1 VQVADD
7 SLHLAGQPDTVP
19 YARRWVS
26 EALTGTEAEMLVP
39 DAELVVSELVT
50 NALLHAGPP
59 VTLRV
64 EVTPPKVRIEVGD
77 TSRVTPV
84 RALARSDAMT
94 GRGLALVA
102 ALARDWGVEPTAEGK
117 VVWCEL
123 STEPVEIPDDVDM
136 DVDALLASWD
146 DFDDEVETEA
156 RFTVELGDVPTD
168 LLLAA
173 KAHVDNLVREFTL
186 ATAGAES
193 GRSAEVPP
201 ALALLIES
209 VVSGFAEARQSIKRQ
224 ALDAASRGD
233 ERTTL
238 SLTLPLS
245 AADAGEAYLHALDEA
260 DSYARAARL
269 LTLETPPQHRVFRR
283 WYVESIVARLRA
295 EAAGLPA
302 PTPISFERRLL
313 DELAVVAAAHRAS
326 DRAARL
332 QSVTAALAVTENET
346 DVANAVVSEG
356 VAALGASGG
365 SLLVPSE
372 DHLDVPAAVGYDP
385 GLVERLRAERPDADL
400 PAATALRTGEPV
412 WLESRQERE
421 ERFPELVG
429 FEPQTIS
436 MCAVPLLLAGRV
448 IGALRFSF
456 DMPRLFDADERR
468 FVQTLAGQTAHA
480 LGRAQAVHALAE
492 ANDKLAFLAEASAA
506 LASSLDYKT
515 TLRNVAH
522 LAVPRLADWCAI
534 HVLDEG
540 ELVPIAVTH
549 VDPAKVA
556 MAEDFQ
562 RRYPSDPDA
571 TTGVHEV
578 MRTGAS
584 QLYPEIT
591 DEMLA
596 AGVSDEEQLAA
607 MRSLGFVSALVVPLA
622 ARSRI
627 FGAITL
633 VQAES
638 GRRYGQPDLALAED
652 LARRAALAIDN
663 AHLYSESAGTD

>member
-1 VQVADD
+1 MQVADD

-19 YARRWVS
+19 YARRWVTD
-26 EALTGTEAEMLVP
+26 ALTGTGAEVLVP

-64 EVTPPKVRIEVGD
+64 HVTPTTVRIEVGD

-84 RALARSDAMT
+84 RALARADAMT

-123 STEPVEIPDDVDM
+123 STEPAEVPDDVEM

-146 DFDDEVETEA
+146 DFDDEPEA
-156 RFTVELGDVPTD
+156 EQRYTVELGDVPTD

-201 ALALLIES
+201 ALAALIES
-209 VVSGFAEARQSIKRQ
+209 VVTGFAEARQSIKRQ
-224 ALDAASRGD
+224 ALDAASRGAD
-233 ERTTL
+233 RTTL
-238 SLTLPLS
+238 TMTLPLS
-245 AADAGEAYLHALDEA
+245 AADAGERYLNALDEA

-269 LTLETPPQHRVFRR
+269 LTLETPPQHRVFRH
-283 WYVESIVARLRA
+283 WYVGSLVASLRA
-295 EAAGLPA
+295 EAAGQAPPA
-302 PTPISFERRLL
+302 PVSFERRLL
-313 DELAVVAAAHRAS
+313 EELAVVATAHRAS
-326 DRAARL
+326 ERAARL
-332 QSVTAALAVTENET
+332 QAVTAALATTESET
-346 DVANAVVSEG
+346 DVANVVVSEG
-356 VAALGASGG
+356 VAARGASGG
-365 SLLVPSE
+365 SLLMVSE

-385 GLVERLRAERPDADL
+385 ALVERLRAERPDADL
-400 PAATALRTGEPV
+400 PAATALRTGQPV

-421 ERFPELVG
+421 DRFPGLVG
-429 FEPQTIS
+429 FEPQTIA
-436 MCAVPLLLAGRV
+436 MCAVPLVLMGRV
-448 IGALRFSF
+448 VGALRFSF

-468 FVQTLAGQTAHA
+468 FVLTLAGQTAHA
-480 LGRAQAVHALAE
+480 LGRAQAVRALAE
-492 ANDKLAFLAEASAA
+492 ANDKLAFRAEASEELAA
-506 LASSLDYKT
+506 SLDYRT
-515 TLRNVAH
+515 TWRNVAR

-540 ELVPIAVTH
+540 ELVAIAVTH

-556 MAEDFQ
+556 MAEEFQ
-562 RRYPSDPDA
+562 RRYPADPSSRQ
-571 TTGVHEV
+571 GVHEV

-584 QLYPEIT
+584 QLYPEVT

-596 AGVSDEEQLAA
+596 AGARDEEHLAA
-607 MRSLGFVSALVVPLA
+607 MRSLGFVSALVVPLS

-638 GRRYGQPDLALAED
+638 GRRYGQQDLSLAED